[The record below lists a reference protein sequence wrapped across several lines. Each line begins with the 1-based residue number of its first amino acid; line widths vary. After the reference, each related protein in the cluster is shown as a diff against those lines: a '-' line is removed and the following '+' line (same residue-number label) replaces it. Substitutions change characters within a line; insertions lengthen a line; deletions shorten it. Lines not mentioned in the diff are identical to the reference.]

1 ELPWHV
7 KGDAAGEI
15 ATGDGTWSDDLRERY
30 ANRIQAGLAHHIPNP
45 ESSIVKRVVLSPSD
59 LERLNVNLR
68 HGDPYG
74 GALALDQNFLR
85 RPFPRSPGHSTPV
98 RQLWHIGARTWPG
111 PGLGAGSG
119 TLVAQELLKPPAPQ
133 RALDALRGLTRRS

>member
-59 LERLNVNLR
+59 LERANVNLR

-74 GALALDQNFLR
+74 GALSLDQNFLW
-85 RPFPRSPGHSTPV
+85 RPLGRSPGP
-98 RQLWHIGARTWPG
+98 RG
-111 PGLGAGSG
+111 PGG
-119 TLVAQELLKPPAPQ
+119 PAP
-133 RALDALRGLTRRS
+133 AIRGGTPAG